1 LACTVVR
8 REALFVE
15 EVSYTLAKL
24 DARRRV
30 AVLHGYTPQ
39 DGCEVEFDLEV
50 SVVWH
55 RKAAEYSRIASTVYV
70 TGAASLLGCG

>member
-1 LACTVVR
+1 M
-8 REALFVE
+8 
-15 EVSYTLAKL
+15 SYTLAKL

-39 DGCEVEFDLEV
+39 DGGEVELDLEV

-55 RKAAEYSRIASTVYV
+55 RKAAEYSRVACTVYV
-70 TGAASLLGCG
+70 TCSASLLGCG